1 MTSLHVLFVDDEQ
14 AILDGLRNS
23 LRKERKRWD
32 MTFALGGQQALEE
45 MKKTPADVV
54 ITDMRM
60 PGMDGAELLR
70 HIQRDFPAAA
80 RIVLSGQ
87 AERESIMRALP
98 RENALRQAGA
108 SGHPSHPHTSRVME
122 IPGRGHGAAPMA
134 EQPPGKTAGD

>member
-54 ITDMRM
+54 ITDIDFQGTNEIIHGHFTEITWDGILAES
-60 PGMDGAELLR
+60 PGDVPP
-70 HIQRDFPAAA
+70 DFGV
-80 RIVLSGQ
+80 RSVSLVG
-87 AERESIMRALP
+87 
-98 RENALRQAGA
+98 
-108 SGHPSHPHTSRVME
+108 
-122 IPGRGHGAAPMA
+122 
-134 EQPPGKTAGD
+134 